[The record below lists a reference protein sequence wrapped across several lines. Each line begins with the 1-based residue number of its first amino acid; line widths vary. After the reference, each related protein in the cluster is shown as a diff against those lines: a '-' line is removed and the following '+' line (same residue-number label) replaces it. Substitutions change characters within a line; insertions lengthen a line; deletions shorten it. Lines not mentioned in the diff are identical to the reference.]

1 MRWGLGDGKVR
12 PMIPFV
18 SRSDG
23 RRSAGRLD
31 FVEFHLELDDH
42 MPLMVAHEVS
52 DNVEDAIISALP
64 QADVMIHL
72 DPVSLA
78 EEQLDEK
85 IEAVENPSRN

>member
-1 MRWGLGDGKVR
+1 
-12 PMIPFV
+12 MIC
-18 SRSDG
+18 G
-23 RRSAGRLD
+23 RAD
-31 FVEFHLELDDH
+31 FVELHLELDDH

-64 QADVMIHL
+64 QTDVMIHL

>member
-1 MRWGLGDGKVR
+1 
-12 PMIPFV
+12 
-18 SRSDG
+18 
-23 RRSAGRLD
+23 
-31 FVEFHLELDDH
+31 

-64 QADVMIHL
+64 RTDVMIHL